1 MSYEDDTR
9 IKGSTHAHTHTPM
22 REEKGEGQ
30 ITARILMSKRALS
43 LLYVYL
49 VKLRLDE
56 TARGERERQ
65 GQSKPFPKGIEKQTS
80 LARSRP
86 GK

>member
-1 MSYEDDTR
+1 MSYEDDMR
-9 IKGSTHAHTHTPM
+9 IKGSTHAHTHTHTPM
-22 REEKGEGQ
+22 REENREGQ

-56 TARGERERQ
+56 TARGEKERDRANH
-65 GQSKPFPKGIEKQTS
+65 SP
-80 LARSRP
+80 RV
-86 GK
+86 